1 MPISEKIVERIS
13 NLNVDEEFKKMMLK
27 ILRDEDKGIYRFKA
41 EYEKHVKE
49 YLEKTQEDGDHND

>member
-1 MPISEKIVERIS
+1 MDSKLSSIIDNP
-13 NLNVDEEFKKMMLK
+13 NVDEEFKKLMLK

-49 YLEKTQEDGDHND
+49 YLEKTQEDGDQND